1 MVQEERV
8 AKEVEREG
16 KVVKAERVVEG
27 EGEDGVKAEKDKF
40 PQVY

>member
-16 KVVKAERVVEG
+16 KGGKG
-27 EGEDGVKAEKDKF
+27 GKGSKGGKG
-40 PQVY
+40 Q